1 MWWVFCDFGLDCL
14 LLHWAQVFW
23 IRELGS
29 VQLQLT
35 LVRLAH
41 KLYPVCRN
49 FSHMPMAG
57 EVATKKLWRVNVIK
71 KTMIKERRYC

>member
-1 MWWVFCDFGLDCL
+1 M
-14 LLHWAQVFW
+14 FW
-23 IRELGS
+23 IRELVP

-41 KLYPVCRN
+41 KLCPVYQN

-57 EVATKKLWRVNVIK
+57 EVATIELWRINVIK
-71 KTMIKERRYC
+71 NNDKGNMLLLCKTSKRSLIKTERKNKL